1 MLLIHRESMELL
13 TVPEQH
19 TANNEKHQELVH
31 SNQLQRQASS
41 ESAHIQE
48 HITSNH
54 GSNPQCK
61 KFDFLQE
68 VSLLDL
74 DVLEICSAAE

>member
-1 MLLIHRESMELL
+1 MELL
-13 TVPEQH
+13 SIPEQH
-19 TANNEKHQELVH
+19 TASNEKHQELVH
-31 SNQLQRQASS
+31 LNQLQQQASS
-41 ESAHIQE
+41 ESAHAQE

-54 GSNPQCK
+54 GSNPQNK
-61 KFDFLQE
+61 KFDFLQK

>member
-1 MLLIHRESMELL
+1 MFIIHRERMELL
-13 TVPEQH
+13 SIPEQH
-19 TANNEKHQELVH
+19 TANNEKHQQQVH
-31 SNQLQRQASS
+31 PNQLQRQTSS
-41 ESAHIQE
+41 EFAHAQE

-54 GSNPQCK
+54 GSDPQCK